1 MLKLAV
7 GALRSAGSPSLC
19 GTLFILNEPF
29 IPTVASDGL
38 RTGLLFRESALEP
51 LLALPLTAAGPQHSR
66 LPVLPGPCSGLGC
79 RPCPEA
85 LQEHLCGGLHLSL
98 KRDRGALRCGLHST
112 RYILPSVSLESRL
125 PHTHSADAE
134 TKTHGKNTM

>member
-7 GALRSAGSPSLC
+7 GALRSTGSPSLC

-51 LLALPLTAAGPQHSR
+51 LLALPLTAAGSVAPST
-66 LPVLPGPCSGLGC
+66 GC
-79 RPCPEA
+79 RQPSSDSAGPLLRPRLSA
-85 LQEHLCGGLHLSL
+85 L
-98 KRDRGALRCGLHST
+98 
-112 RYILPSVSLESRL
+112 P
-125 PHTHSADAE
+125 
-134 TKTHGKNTM
+134 